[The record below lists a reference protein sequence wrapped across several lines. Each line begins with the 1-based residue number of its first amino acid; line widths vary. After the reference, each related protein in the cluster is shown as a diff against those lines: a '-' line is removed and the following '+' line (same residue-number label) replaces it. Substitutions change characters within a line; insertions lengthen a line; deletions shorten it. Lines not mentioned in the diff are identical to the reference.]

1 MGFTHY
7 VIVSV
12 TPMVWVSCH
21 CKAATTHLVGK
32 EKGVIPISFYKTLRS
47 GVTQ

>member
-12 TPMVWVSCH
+12 TPVAWVSCH
-21 CKAATTHLVGK
+21 CNATQNHKPGE
-32 EKGVIPISFYKTLRS
+32 EKGVIPFPFYRTLRKEAS
-47 GVTQ
+47 